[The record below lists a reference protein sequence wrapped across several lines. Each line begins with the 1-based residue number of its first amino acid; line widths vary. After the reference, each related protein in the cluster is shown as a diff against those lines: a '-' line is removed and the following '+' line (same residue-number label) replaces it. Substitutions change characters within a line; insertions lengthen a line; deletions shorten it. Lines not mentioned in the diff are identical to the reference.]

1 MRKWTYLVA
10 VLLMAGTSTSL
21 LTSCIDNDEPAG
33 IIDLRGAKAEL
44 LRAKAAVEQAEAAI
58 KTAQVKWYEADAEIK
73 NQEAEQAKLKT
84 DYLSALYQAQKD
96 SIQAQVT
103 LYKEK
108 MNKKLIE
115 AQQASAEANEAYQKA
130 LAEIEAALVGV
141 KESAYAQ
148 KLDELLNN
156 TEYKYTS

>member
-84 DYLSALYQAQKD
+84 DYLGIFS
-96 SIQAQVT
+96 
-103 LYKEK
+103 
-108 MNKKLIE
+108 
-115 AQQASAEANEAYQKA
+115 
-130 LAEIEAALVGV
+130 
-141 KESAYAQ
+141 
-148 KLDELLNN
+148 
-156 TEYKYTS
+156 